1 MSLASGS
8 VAVILARGG
17 SKGIPNKNLIDFA
30 GKPLLAWS
38 CLQAGAAQTVEAVY
52 VSSDSDAILDVAQ
65 RQGARAIRRPDA
77 LATDTASSEAAL
89 LHALDV
95 IAAERGAEPA
105 RIVFLQATSPL
116 REPADIDGAVAAFVA
131 ADADSLFSDAVL
143 DDFCAWQEED
153 GVLKG
158 KTFDPFNRGRRQDRK
173 PLYLENGSIYVFK
186 PSLLREKGN
195 RLGGRIARY
204 SMPYWKS
211 FEIDTLEN
219 LELCEYYFR
228 KHLLAG
234 WRLREGGIGAFRPD
248 LIVYDFDGVMTDNR
262 VLVLQDGS
270 EGVQANRADG
280 WGIGQLRAAG
290 LRQIILSTETNP
302 VVAARARKL
311 GLEVL
316 QGSGDKA
323 RDLQAFCGA
332 NGIRMERVLYV
343 GNDVNDLEAMQ
354 WVGFPAAPADAHPAV
369 LALARHVTRARG
381 GEGVVKELSEAL
393 LGVAATA

>member
-1 MSLASGS
+1 MSLPVGT
-8 VAVILARGG
+8 VAIILARGG

-38 CLQAGAAQTVEAVY
+38 ILQAKAAKTVEAVY
-52 VSSDSDAILDVAQ
+52 VSSDSQAILDVAKQ
-65 RQGARAIRRPDA
+65 YGAHPIRRPDEF
-77 LATDTASSEAAL
+77 ATDTATSESAL

-95 IAAERGAEPA
+95 IAKERGGEPA

-116 REPADIDGAVAAFVA
+116 REPSDIDGAVAEFQFQE
-131 ADADSLFSDAVL
+131 ADSLFSDAVL

-195 RLGGRIARY
+195 RLGGKIARY
-204 SMPYWKS
+204 SMLYWKS
-211 FEIDTLEN
+211 FEIDTVEN
-219 LELCEYYFR
+219 IELCEYFFR
-228 KHLLAG
+228 KHLLAK
-234 WRLREGGIGAFRPD
+234 WPGGEESVRAFKPE

-262 VLVLQDGS
+262 VLVLQDGN
-270 EGVQANRADG
+270 EAVLANRADG
-280 WGIGQLRAAG
+280 WGIGQLKKTG
-290 LRQIILSTETNP
+290 FTQIILSTETNP
-302 VVAARARKL
+302 VVSARAKKL

-316 QGSGDKA
+316 QGSGDKRSDLAAYCEA
-323 RDLQAFCGA
+323 RNIALD
-332 NGIRMERVLYV
+332 RVLYV
-343 GNDVNDLEAMQ
+343 GNDVNDLEAMKT
-354 WVGFPAAPADAHPAV
+354 VGFPVAPADAHAEV
-369 LALARHVTRARG
+369 LSVAKYVTKARG

-393 LGVAATA
+393 QAPVAQ